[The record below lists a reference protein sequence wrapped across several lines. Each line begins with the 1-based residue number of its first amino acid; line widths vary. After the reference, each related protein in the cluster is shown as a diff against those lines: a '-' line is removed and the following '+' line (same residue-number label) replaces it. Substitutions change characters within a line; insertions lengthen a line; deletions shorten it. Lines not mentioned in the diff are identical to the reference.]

1 MQEKED
7 CRMPDNDKMKKTVD
21 KRPVPFRIE
30 AETAEKIRALSKD
43 FSNQDTAFNAL
54 IAAYERE
61 NLMMAQPQFSE
72 DIRQF
77 EEYQRF
83 LSSKYTDML
92 NALATADERA
102 RGEVRELLA
111 SKEATI
117 QDLQSQLE
125 KAKSSRETYEKLYQ
139 DGMAAKQ
146 SVEKELEKEQL
157 VSQGLRSEMKEKEER
172 FHSTISD
179 KDMLNDILSKAVDE
193 KTKELEKLAEYSEQL
208 AKKDEEIESLKEQV
222 RELEDHAKEESYSHK
237 MELLEKDRQAEQAKA
252 GVRDEMEA
260 KIAKQG
266 EKYEKEIEKIRE
278 MYERAQAKIQELM
291 GKS

>member
-1 MQEKED
+1 
-7 CRMPDNDKMKKTVD
+7 MPDNDKMKKNAD

-111 SKEATI
+111 SKDATI

-125 KAKSSRETYEKLYQ
+125 KAKSSRETYEKLYH
-139 DGMAAKQ
+139 DGMVEKE

-193 KTKELEKLAEYSEQL
+193 KTKELEKLAEYPEQL
-208 AKKDEEIESLKEQV
+208 AKKDEEIEALKEQV
-222 RELEDHAKEESYSHK
+222 RGLENQAKEIRYSHK
-237 MELLEKDRQAEQAKA
+237 MELLEKDQQIEQAKA
-252 GVRDEMEA
+252 EVRHEMDTEA
-260 KIAKQG
+260 ARQRD
-266 EKYEKEIEKIRE
+266 KYEAEIEKIRAK
-278 MYERAQAKIQELM
+278 YEQAQIKIQELIE
-291 GKS
+291 KRAN